1 MIAYQRGSDRKEFNS
16 YGKFGKARFCGFPG
30 ANLKQ
35 LSSYIDVNL
44 ENSNSDTLLIHV
56 AIYDLLNGNN
66 EPQIDSIIQ
75 NIGMIIEKCQSY
87 GIKSIF
93 ISGLLY
99 TTRVK
104 LSILEETHK
113 KFEVFCC
120 NNGVILIDS
129 RNIRGRH
136 LYRDGLHLL
145 VIENNIDTLIVTETK
160 IDFDF
165 SSSQF
170 MIEGFSLPFR
180 FDRNRSGGGV
190 IVYVWDDIP
199 S

>member
-16 YGKFGKARFCGFPG
+16 YGKFGKARFYGFPG

-145 VIENNIDTLIVTETK
+145 VIENNIDILIVTETK